1 MNDKDELIPLVNLK
15 TESEVQDTVIEVIP
29 EFKRQDPSMDEDTR
43 LKIEALDRQIANKRK
58 QIDAEDVLIYNLTDH
73 SDSIDRAVAASV
85 GVLAAVLD
93 LFLVDQMD
101 IKTGRW
107 TEAEATDFV
116 NQYSSSKIVKDTNT
130 VGLLKNVSNQMA
142 GKDEGKMF
150 PVGNDLA
157 EKIIYGTINW
167 FTSLVGTN
175 TKMSGPMGSLLKS
188 IDENKASVKLMSK
201 SNLNEAL
208 AKETSKGTLNLTQG
222 LTFVN
227 FAKQTLPVLL
237 NECLVRAFY
246 FIHRFFQEVSDN
258 NITSIRDLEL
268 IDWKSTIPFK
278 NRTVVR
284 MLTISTS
291 VFSALDIAAATV
303 GSAIVADGSIYKFLN
318 NFVLHIN
325 FIGAGRVILALGAD
339 LYMGAK
345 LAKERQ
351 TRSEMIDEM
360 IKLENMKVSYKQQD
374 VWVKAKNTEEVINQ
388 SYSMMSEVT
397 RFARDSYSETKEDLR
412 RIGQGINR
420 IEEMNPGLS
429 DDIKDIIHWE

>member
-130 VGLLKNVSNQMA
+130 EGLLKNVSNQMA

-227 FAKQTLPVLL
+227 LLLALSHLPVI
-237 NECLVRAFY
+237 VPY
-246 FIHRFFQEVSDN
+246 V
-258 NITSIRDLEL
+258 
-268 IDWKSTIPFK
+268 ID
-278 NRTVVR
+278 
-284 MLTISTS
+284 
-291 VFSALDIAAATV
+291 
-303 GSAIVADGSIYKFLN
+303 IYSP
-318 NFVLHIN
+318 FVLIVN
-325 FIGAGRVILALGAD
+325 IEVD
-339 LYMGAK
+339 SLY
-345 LAKERQ
+345 
-351 TRSEMIDEM
+351 
-360 IKLENMKVSYKQQD
+360 VYD
-374 VWVKAKNTEEVINQ
+374 VTPA
-388 SYSMMSEVT
+388 S
-397 RFARDSYSETKEDLR
+397 
-412 RIGQGINR
+412 
-420 IEEMNPGLS
+420 
-429 DDIKDIIHWE
+429 